1 MNEEV
6 KMRRLLA
13 LLQKE
18 FGPVESAT
26 PKLRI
31 VREPTAVKNPASQR
45 PAIFALGPIEARRRA
60 ARG

>member
-26 PKLRI
+26 PKLTI
-31 VREPTAVKNPASQR
+31 VKKPAPVKKPSMDR

-60 ARG
+60 AQR